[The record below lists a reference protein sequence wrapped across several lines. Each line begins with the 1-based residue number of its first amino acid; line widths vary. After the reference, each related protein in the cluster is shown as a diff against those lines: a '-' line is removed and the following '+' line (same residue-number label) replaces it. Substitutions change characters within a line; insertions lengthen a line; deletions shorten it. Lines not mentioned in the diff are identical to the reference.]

1 MKIIFYEFRSIFRTT
16 HVKNALFLL
25 ILAST
30 TLHPAGVWM
39 HVPAEHVPSLSWVI
53 SEEKGNQGKLKP
65 FPFGKSLTAKC
76 KNELVSACPF

>member
-1 MKIIFYEFRSIFRTT
+1 MKKFFYEFRSIFRTT
-16 HVKNALFLL
+16 HVKNAFFLL

-30 TLHPAGVWM
+30 TLHPACVWM
-39 HVPAEHVPSLSWVI
+39 HVPAGHVPSLSWVI

-76 KNELVSACPF
+76 MNDRVSACPF